1 MMVRILLV
9 EDDDD
14 LADGIA
20 RALRAE
26 HFAVDIAT
34 NGEDGAH
41 LGDTGTYD
49 AAVLDLGL
57 PVKPGIAVLKEWRDA
72 GRSLPVL
79 ILTARDGWSDKVEGF
94 RAGADDYLT
103 KPFRVEELVMRLRA
117 LARRA
122 AGHAAARIAC
132 GPLVF
137 DAQTGQFELDG
148 LPLRLTALE
157 WRVLSALMLR
167 KGIVIDRLDLMEH
180 AYESDA
186 DPDSNSLEVIVGR
199 LRKKIGATMIETVRG
214 RGYRLTDEP
223 PCG

>member
-1 MMVRILLV
+1 MRILLV
-9 EDDDD
+9 EDDSD

-26 HFAVDIAT
+26 HFAVDVAV

-41 LGDTGTYD
+41 LGDTGVYD

-72 GRSLPVL
+72 GRTLPVL

-122 AGHAAARIAC
+122 AGHAAARITC
-132 GPLVF
+132 GSLTF
-137 DAQTGQFELDG
+137 DAQTGQFERDG

-199 LRKKIGATMIETVRG
+199 LRKKVGAALIETVRG
-214 RGYRLTDEP
+214 RGYRLTDEAP
-223 PCG
+223 AA

>member
-1 MMVRILLV
+1 MRILLI
-9 EDDDD
+9 EDDTA

-26 HFAVDIAT
+26 HCAVDIAT

-41 LGDTGTYD
+41 LGDTGQYD

-57 PVKPGIAVLKEWRDA
+57 PVKPGITVLKEWRAA

-117 LARRA
+117 LVRRA
-122 AGHAAARIAC
+122 AGHAATRMTC
-132 GPLVF
+132 GPLAY
-137 DAQTGQFELDG
+137 DSQTGQFELDG

-167 KGIVIDRLDLMEH
+167 RDVVIDRLELMERV
-180 AYESDA
+180 YEGDA

-199 LRKKIGATMIETVRG
+199 LRRKIGRDLIETVRG
-214 RGYRLTDEP
+214 RGYRLTDQP
-223 PCG
+223 A